1 MTTCFGHRMIILRST
16 RAIMYMFLLCI
27 DVLLLL
33 FWSMYWFCVLF
44 VCKRVLYYCHR
55 VTTQLQFKYINKK
68 NQSETSRKEEIT
80 LDQYVFPYY
89 KKTHLNEKWS

>member
-1 MTTCFGHRMIILRST
+1 MTTCFGHRMTILRST

-68 NQSETSRKEEIT
+68 TNQKPH
-80 LDQYVFPYY
+80 V
-89 KKTHLNEKWS
+89 KKRLHWINMFFLATKKHT